1 MIRLL
6 IGLVIVLH
14 GAVHGIMF
22 GLPYLPKA
30 RADLPFA
37 PDHSWLLGDARN
49 PAFAAALL
57 VTVLLVVA
65 GGGYAW
71 RARWW
76 EETAIAGALLS
87 LALLV
92 LFAHTY
98 WAVGYAISIGLL
110 AAAWQAQVSQG

>member
-6 IGLVIVLH
+6 IGLVIVFH

-30 RADLPFA
+30 RVDLPFA

-57 VTVLLVVA
+57 VTLLLAAA

-76 EETAIAGALLS
+76 EEAAVAGALLS
-87 LALLV
+87 LVLLA

-98 WAVGYAISIGLL
+98 WAVGYAISIALL
-110 AAAWQAQVSQG
+110 LAAWQAQVSQG